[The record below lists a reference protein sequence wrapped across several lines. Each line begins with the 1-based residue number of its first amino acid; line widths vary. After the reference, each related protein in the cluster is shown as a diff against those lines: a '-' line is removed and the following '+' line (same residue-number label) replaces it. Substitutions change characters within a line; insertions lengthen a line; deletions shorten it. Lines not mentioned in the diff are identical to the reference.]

1 MTRPR
6 SDARY
11 TSPETW
17 VTDNSSPPASRPRRI
32 GRTSHLALAGSG
44 HLRRRGRFAFGL
56 MRARGFAAVD
66 AEFAGYRLLA
76 VACGVPGSYRL
87 FQERTTAPWP
97 RPCARLAPTVV
108 AIPAARLHAASS
120 GTRWPRRLASSTT
133 MDAAQVSA
141 VIIWSR
147 VNNRAG

>member
-1 MTRPR
+1 MSSIKSSKEPTSATAGRALTRTP
-6 SDARY
+6 
-11 TSPETW
+11 
-17 VTDNSSPPASRPRRI
+17 
-32 GRTSHLALAGSG
+32 
-44 HLRRRGRFAFGL
+44 
-56 MRARGFAAVD
+56 
-66 AEFAGYRLLA
+66 
-76 VACGVPGSYRL
+76 
-87 FQERTTAPWP
+87 TAPWP

-141 VIIWSR
+141 VITWSR